1 MAYDVNTSGSQTT
14 SGTTEHDLA
23 TITTANGYMLAIDV
37 NDMVGGTSPDILEIA
52 VYGKARSSD
61 TERLIKKYVLV
72 GAQTEKL
79 FETIVFIT
87 PHHIRFSVKAVQGT
101 ITLPWAIY
109 EMQ

>member
-23 TITTANGYMLAIDV
+23 TLTSANAFMLSIDV
-37 NDMVGGTSPDILEIA
+37 SDMVGGTTPDILEIA
-52 VYGKARSSD
+52 IYGKARSSD
-61 TERLIKKYVLV
+61 TERLIKKYVLT
-72 GAQTEKL
+72 GAQVETL
-79 FETIVFIT
+79 FQTPVFVS
-87 PHHIRFSVKAVQGT
+87 PHHIRISVKAAAGT